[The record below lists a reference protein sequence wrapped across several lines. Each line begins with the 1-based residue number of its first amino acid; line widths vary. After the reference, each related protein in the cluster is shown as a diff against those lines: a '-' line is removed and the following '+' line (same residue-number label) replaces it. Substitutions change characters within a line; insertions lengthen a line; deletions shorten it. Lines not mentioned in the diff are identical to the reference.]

1 MLKSKIKNKE
11 KKSGSHIKVSLGS
24 RIFDACNITFL
35 VLLALTAFYP
45 FWDCFVVS
53 GSSLKSYL
61 STNVH
66 LWPSEWSFEGY
77 QYMLTNI
84 ELWTSY
90 ANSIFITVV
99 GTALNMLLTTMA
111 AYVLSKKNL
120 KGQRFFMFMAVFTMM
135 FSGGII
141 PTYIVVKDLHLM
153 NSLWSM
159 ILPTAINTYNLIIL
173 RNFFMDLPVELEEA
187 AMLDGCTE
195 VGVLFRIMLP
205 ISKPAL
211 TTVTLF
217 YAVDHWNE
225 FFSAIMYIND
235 KKAWPL
241 QLFLR
246 SMLFQNDAAYSGGG
260 ESLFLLGQPMKMAAV
275 MLAIIPIMCAYPF
288 FQKYFTNG
296 ITAGAVKG

>member
-1 MLKSKIKNKE
+1 MIVEKG
-11 KKSGSHIKVSLGS
+11 KKSGNHIKTSTGS
-24 RIFDACNITFL
+24 KIFDVCNIIFL
-35 VLLALTAFYP
+35 SLLALTTLYP
-45 FWDCFVVS
+45 FWDCLVVS
-53 GSSLKSYL
+53 FSSLKSYL
-61 STNVH
+61 SSGIH
-66 LWPSEWSFEGY
+66 LWPSEWSLEGY
-77 QYMLTNI
+77 QYMIANK
-84 ELWTSY
+84 ELWVSY
-90 ANSIFITVV
+90 ANSIFITIV
-99 GTALNMLLTTMA
+99 GTVLNMLVTTMP
-111 AYVLSKKNL
+111 AYVLSKKDL
-120 KGQRFFMFMAVFTMM
+120 KGQRFIMFFAVFTMM
-135 FSGGII
+135 FTGGII

-153 NSLWSM
+153 NSLWAM

-173 RNFFMDLPVELEEA
+173 RNFFLDLPVELEEA
-187 AMLDGCTE
+187 ALLDGCTE

-235 KKAWPL
+235 KATWPL

-246 SMLFQNDAAYSGGG
+246 SMLFLNDAAYNSGG

-275 MLAIIPIMCAYPF
+275 MMAIIPIMCAYPF
-288 FQKYFTNG
+288 FQKYFTTG